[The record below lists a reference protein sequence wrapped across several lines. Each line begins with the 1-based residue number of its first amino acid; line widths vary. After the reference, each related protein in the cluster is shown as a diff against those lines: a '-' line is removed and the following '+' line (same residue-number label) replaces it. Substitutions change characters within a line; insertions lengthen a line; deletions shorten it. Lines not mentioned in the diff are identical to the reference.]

1 MIKAKQIPVGI
12 SSFSKI
18 RENNLYYIDK
28 TRLIESLFE
37 KGNAEVTLFTRPRR
51 FGKTLAMNMLAEFF
65 DVEKDSRKLF
75 DGLEI
80 MKNEEICTQWMNRYP
95 VISLSFKSVDGLSFD
110 SAYGLLTM
118 IIADLYKLHSYLLD
132 CGKTDEADKNVF
144 RKIMLTQ
151 ASVAEIKMSFLFLMR
166 LLNNYYNRPVI
177 LLRDEYDVPIAKA
190 DAKGYYD
197 QMIDVISVMLSAALK
212 DNPYLQF
219 AVITGCLPIT
229 KESIFTGANN
239 FVTDTISDSRYNE
252 YFGFTQ
258 KEIGQLLTDTGCEA
272 YAGQIQ
278 TWYNGYLF
286 GNLAIYCPWD
296 VLNYIQKYL
305 STKDSVPENF
315 WEHTS
320 DNSVIR
326 AFLNRTDFD
335 ISEKFEVL
343 LNGGTICENIEEHLT
358 YHTFTASEENLWSLL
373 YFTGYLTK
381 AELSTEKQMTY
392 LKIPNAEV
400 MDIFRKSVVE
410 WFNDKTVR
418 SDRSILFQAFW
429 NENSEKLTEILSDL
443 LFDTISYHDYAE
455 SYYHAFLTG
464 LFSCAGYI
472 VESNYENGLG
482 RSDIVIKDRRKRTAA
497 VIEIKIA
504 HNSAHLENEC
514 QSALQ
519 QISDKSYAIK
529 LEHDGYKKVL
539 QYGIAFYKKQCLVKN
554 TFV

>member
-1 MIKAKQIPVGI
+1 
-12 SSFSKI
+12 
-18 RENNLYYIDK
+18 
-28 TRLIESLFE
+28 
-37 KGNAEVTLFTRPRR
+37 
-51 FGKTLAMNMLAEFF
+51 
-65 DVEKDSRKLF
+65 
-75 DGLEI
+75 
-80 MKNEEICTQWMNRYP
+80 
-95 VISLSFKSVDGLSFD
+95 
-110 SAYGLLTM
+110 
-118 IIADLYKLHSYLLD
+118 
-132 CGKTDEADKNVF
+132 
-144 RKIMLTQ
+144 
-151 ASVAEIKMSFLFLMR
+151 
-166 LLNNYYNRPVI
+166 
-177 LLRDEYDVPIAKA
+177 
-190 DAKGYYD
+190 
-197 QMIDVISVMLSAALK
+197 
-212 DNPYLQF
+212 
-219 AVITGCLPIT
+219 
-229 KESIFTGANN
+229 
-239 FVTDTISDSRYNE
+239 
-252 YFGFTQ
+252 
-258 KEIGQLLTDTGCEA
+258 
-272 YAGQIQ
+272 
-278 TWYNGYLF
+278 
-286 GNLAIYCPWD
+286 
-296 VLNYIQKYL
+296 
-305 STKDSVPENF
+305 
-315 WEHTS
+315 
-320 DNSVIR
+320 
-326 AFLNRTDFD
+326 
-335 ISEKFEVL
+335 
-343 LNGGTICENIEEHLT
+343 
-358 YHTFTASEENLWSLL
+358 
-373 YFTGYLTK
+373 
-381 AELSTEKQMTY
+381 MTY

>member
-144 RKIMLTQ
+144 RKIMLNQ

-166 LLNNYYNRPVI
+166 LLNNYYNKPVI
-177 LLRDEYDVPIAKA
+177 LLLDEYDVPIAKA

-219 AVITGCLPIT
+219 AVITGCLQIT

-326 AFLNRTDFD
+326 AFLDRTDFD

-429 NENSEKLTEILSDL
+429 NENSEKLTDILSDL

-482 RSDIVIKDRRKRTAA
+482 RSDIVIKDRRRRTAA

-554 TFV
+554 NFV